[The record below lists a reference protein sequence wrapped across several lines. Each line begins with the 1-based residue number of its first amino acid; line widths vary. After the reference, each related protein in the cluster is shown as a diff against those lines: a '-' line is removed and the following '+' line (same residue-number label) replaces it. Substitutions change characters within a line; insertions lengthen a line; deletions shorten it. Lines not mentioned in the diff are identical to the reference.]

1 MVPPV
6 LCYHRVGGPPELG
19 VTRVS
24 PATFRRQMQAL
35 ARAGWRALSLAD
47 FINAAHTYDAL
58 HAFPERDHAPEF
70 LLTFDDGY
78 TELEEY
84 VYPVIRDLDFTA
96 TTFVITDYAGQSNS
110 WDIQYTRRPLTHLG
124 WDAIERW
131 KGRGLDFASHTA
143 SHSRLTWLEPSRV
156 ADELGRSRQTLFEHV
171 GFPAADAVAYPF
183 GAVDDRVADVA
194 RAAGYRIGFAGVAG
208 VPGDPLRVSRTPV
221 YVWDVGS
228 IPLGVRDDELGLL
241 GQIIAFGANQ
251 AAVGTSVMRRLLG
264 RDASS

>member
-24 PATFRRQMQAL
+24 PATFRRQMHAL
-35 ARAGWRALSLAD
+35 AKAGWKTLSLSE
-47 FINAAHTYDAL
+47 FAASVERPTPPPS
-58 HAFPERDHAPEF
+58 HAF
-70 LLTFDDGY
+70 LLSFDDGY
-78 TELEEY
+78 AELAEFA
-84 VYPVIRDLDFTA
+84 YPIVAEVGFTA

-183 GAVDDRVADVA
+183 GAVDDRVADAA